1 MIPLATVLSTSSR
14 RLRPLLMPAALVAG
28 LAGCALPSF
37 TPPPPIPAS
46 LSQTDDRFVL
56 SDGAVL
62 PARTWL
68 PEGLPGQV
76 PAGVPRMAVLALH
89 GMNDSRDGWE
99 LPGAAFAREG
109 IAVYA
114 SDQRGFGAAPTRGR
128 FPGSARLVADAAE
141 MLAQL
146 RARHPGVPV
155 VLMGESMGGA
165 VAMVLLSHPE
175 LPQPDAS
182 VLLAPAVWGRAQIG
196 LAATSG
202 LWLVANVTPGLHVTG
217 RELPIR
223 ILASDNQEALLRLA
237 RNPLTLRRTRLDA
250 LKGLADLMQEAHG
263 SAPRIR
269 GRVLALSGARDD
281 LVPPEAT
288 AAIWRSLPADARKGL
303 YPAGYHLLLR
313 DRNRAAVVR
322 DILTWL
328 DDPGAWLP
336 SGADAAAAAWLASR

>member
-1 MIPLATVLSTSSR
+1 MIRMASVLSTTT
-14 RLRPLLMPAALVAG
+14 RLLRLLLIAFTLVEG
-28 LAGCALPSF
+28 VAGCALPSF

-46 LSQTDDRFVL
+46 LAQTDDRFVL

-68 PEGLPGQV
+68 P
-76 PAGVPRMAVLALH
+76 AGAPWLVVLALH

-99 LPGAAFAREG
+99 LPGAAFARVG
-109 IAVYA
+109 VAVYA
-114 SDQRGFGAAPTRGR
+114 PDQRGFGAAPGRGR
-128 FPGSARLVADAAE
+128 FPGTARLVADAAE

-146 RARHPGVPV
+146 RARYPGTPLT
-155 VLMGESMGGA
+155 LMGESMGGA

-175 LPQPDAS
+175 LPQPDAA

-196 LAATSG
+196 LVLKTG

-223 ILASDNQEALLRLA
+223 IRASDNREALLRLA
-237 RNPLTLRRTRLDA
+237 RNPLTLRRTRFDA
-250 LKGLADLMQEAHG
+250 LKGLADLMQEAHDA
-263 SAPRIR
+263 APRVR
-269 GRVLALSGARDD
+269 GRVLALSGAHDD

-288 AAIWRSLPADARKGL
+288 AAIWRTLPPQVRRGM

-328 DDPGAWLP
+328 DDPRAWLP
-336 SGADAAAAAWLASR
+336 SGADTAAAAWLASR